1 MVKSKYTLDYKLI
14 KDQIDRLLESV
25 ANKLEREWP
34 QSITRST
41 PAAFMLLLG
50 TVKVAGNTFKAIRFL
65 CSEKSPDWRHRPEMA
80 LAVPPLARTILD
92 ALYTCIF
99 LFEDLPTRAEWYMCS
114 GWREL
119 AEYIDR
125 AKRDYGSDPVWM
137 EYFAVADPALAN
149 LTNVI
154 GKPASELRGTKW
166 WPTPPQM

>member
-65 CSEKSPDWRHRPEMA
+65 CSEKSPRLATSPRNGTCCSAARKDDIGRALHMHLPVRRPSDPCRVVHVLRLERVGRVHRPRK
-80 LAVPPLARTILD
+80 ARLWLGPCLD
-92 ALYTCIF
+92 
-99 LFEDLPTRAEWYMCS
+99 
-114 GWREL
+114 G
-119 AEYIDR
+119 
-125 AKRDYGSDPVWM
+125 V
-137 EYFAVADPALAN
+137 
-149 LTNVI
+149 
-154 GKPASELRGTKW
+154 LRRGRS
-166 WPTPPQM
+166 